1 MTMWRSALILALAL
15 LLSACAS
22 HYRVT
27 TYEGKVYETKGKP
40 QFDEDSKT
48 YRFQPRGEGQVIVP
62 QKDVKEIKELS
73 D

>member
-1 MTMWRSALILALAL
+1 MMIWRSLAILAMAL
-15 LLSACAS
+15 LLTACANV
-22 HYRVT
+22 YRVT

-48 YRFQPRGEGQVIVP
+48 YSFQPRGEGQVILP